1 MSPLT
6 LGSPTINTEIVFD
19 RAGLSLTCTSTGGP
33 ASGVVWTRNRQSIG
47 SSYTQTQTITNTME
61 STYDNVLWANDVSDL
76 VGEFTCT
83 VTNDRGMDSRSIMLN
98 GKYIVFF
105 LFYFFSNWDENCSKV
120 TSQLNE
126 ILVCC

>member
-33 ASGVVWTRNRQSIG
+33 ASEVVWTRNGQPIG

-61 STYDNVLWANDVSDL
+61 GTYDNVLWANDVADL
-76 VGEFTCT
+76 VGEFICT
-83 VTNDRGMDSRSIMLN
+83 VTNDRGTSNTGTIRLT
-98 GKYIVFF
+98 GK
-105 LFYFFSNWDENCSKV
+105 
-120 TSQLNE
+120 
-126 ILVCC
+126 